1 MTAEGKKISTVTE
14 TKLRELGTY
23 WSKHVLE
30 GVYSWIL
37 VFCYILATVISGYPF
52 VSGIAVTIEPRISRA
67 STQCGINVDTHLIAI
82 AYVCGVID
90 AIIYVFSP
98 QWCCMLLRVIQGRPL
113 LHRMTGRSVVI
124 GGETLENLGG
134 REDAGRGRGEWA
146 GGKGEYAR
154 GRLEGTWKDTLGLQN
169 SSLQVS
175 SRDSLSLT
183 YTNLLTSSHTLFSP
197 SSNLRLADIPWVAQS
212 VEAYLSKL
220 FACSYRYNCEQ

>member
-124 GGETLENLGG
+124 GGESLENLGG
-134 REDAGRGRGEWA
+134 MEDAGRGRGEWA
-146 GGKGEYAR
+146 GGKGDYAR
-154 GRLEGTWKDTLGLQN
+154 GTSEGRSKDTLGLHN
-169 SSLQVS
+169 SSLPVLRSRQLVAHVHQFPDIFSYPLLAVLQS
-175 SRDSLSLT
+175 S
-183 YTNLLTSSHTLFSP
+183 F
-197 SSNLRLADIPWVAQS
+197 
-212 VEAYLSKL
+212 
-220 FACSYRYNCEQ
+220 